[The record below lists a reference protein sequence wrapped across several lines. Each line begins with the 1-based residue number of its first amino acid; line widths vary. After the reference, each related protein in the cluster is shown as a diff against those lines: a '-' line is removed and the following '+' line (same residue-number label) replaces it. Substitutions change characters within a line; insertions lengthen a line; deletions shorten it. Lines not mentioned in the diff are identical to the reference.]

1 MAVIKNELPV
11 PVAPAAPST
20 GLQPIQWGALPE
32 VANASPAMQMVD
44 DPDLGT
50 IQVPAGMDPG
60 AFAAATAGARAEAQR
75 KKQMQANMGT
85 LGQIVAPLMEGPTQV
100 YPQAA
105 PVAAMAMGPNYKSF
119 RQGQQQ
125 QIAAVAARKA
135 EQERNAL
142 VEKQELARRQDE
154 EKDRRQRL
162 QVEMMRMKNDKDESA
177 IRQQFDRSKM
187 EQERMMADASREDS
201 ERDRL
206 GREQLTRDQMAS
218 REKVA
223 GMRAAARGGGGG
235 GDGVDGKRAAA
246 HQKYVQDRY
255 KEYIDRGGMESDEA
269 WSAAVTD
276 AKRFYP
282 EYYLEDAPRQFPVS
296 ATAVGYGRDPNVS
309 NEATRIEVNRGVRE
323 GDIAVVD
330 PVAAALMGN
339 ENTPAQAQ
347 AAPPSAPATA
357 PPVLNAS
364 SVDELARL
372 DDVAPRPAQE
382 SWRGMMPPG
391 LAPPTDAQ
399 RAEYAVRN
407 VPPPAPKPA
416 AEVPKERP
424 RTRMLPSSM
433 AGGRDA
439 APKSAAPE
447 ASGPPTVLDANGIP
461 HVDLGSVLVPVARWA
476 ALTPEQQ
483 KKAIEDAAKR

>member
-44 DPDLGT
+44 DPDLGV

-75 KKQMQANMGT
+75 KKQMQAIMGT

-105 PVAAMAMGPNYKSF
+105 PVAAMAMGPNYQSF

-142 VEKQELARRQDE
+142 VEKQELARLQE
-154 EKDRRQRL
+154 QEKDRRQRL

-177 IRQQFDRSKM
+177 IRQQFERSKM
-187 EQERMMADASREDS
+187 EQERMMADASREDA

-246 HQKYVQDRY
+246 HQKYLQDRY
-255 KEYIDRGGMESDEA
+255 KEYIDRGGMEQGEA
-269 WSAAVTD
+269 WQAAVTD

-282 EYYLEDAPRQFPVS
+282 EYYPEDATEVRTVTRS
-296 ATAVGYGRDPNVS
+296 AWNAAQEKG
-309 NEATRIEVNRGVRE
+309 NEAVKAQLKQAKKEGRIRIVDDPKTDGGG
-323 GDIAVVD
+323 GD
-330 PVAAALMGN
+330 P
-339 ENTPAQAQ
+339 TPAATPAPEQAPASPPAPAVPATPAPAPYDLSARAPGVGAGPNMYTQ
-347 AAPPSAPATA
+347 DFAPEIPPAAPPAAQ
-357 PPVLNAS
+357 PPV
-364 SVDELARL
+364 
-372 DDVAPRPAQE
+372 
-382 SWRGMMPPG
+382 MFKMP
-391 LAPPTDAQ
+391 T
-399 RAEYAVRN
+399 
-407 VPPPAPKPA
+407 A
-416 AEVPKERP
+416 ADI
-424 RTRMLPSSM
+424 T
-433 AGGRDA
+433 
-439 APKSAAPE
+439 
-447 ASGPPTVLDANGIP
+447 
-461 HVDLGSVLVPVARWA
+461 
-476 ALTPEQQ
+476 
-483 KKAIEDAAKR
+483 AAKRVRYGGEPGVMTPDNVFYTDEEWNALLATMAGAAGV

>member
-44 DPDLGT
+44 DPDLGV

-105 PVAAMAMGPNYKSF
+105 PVAAMAMGPNYQSF

-142 VEKQELARRQDE
+142 VEKQELARLQE
-154 EKDRRQRL
+154 QEKDRRQRL

-177 IRQQFDRSKM
+177 IRQQFERSKM
-187 EQERMMADASREDS
+187 EQERKMADASREDA

-246 HQKYVQDRY
+246 HQKYLQDRY
-255 KEYIDRGGMESDEA
+255 KEYIDRGGMEQGEA
-269 WSAAVTD
+269 WQAAVTD

-282 EYYLEDAPRQFPVS
+282 EYYPDEPPRGTPVS
-296 ATAVGYGRDPNVS
+296 QTAVGYAFDPSVS
-309 NEATRIEVNRGVRE
+309 NEATQTAVRE
-323 GDIAVVD
+323 ALGRGDIV
-330 PVAAALMGN
+330 PVGP
-339 ENTPAQAQ
+339 EKTDGG
-347 AAPPSAPATA
+347 APAPEPPKLSDFVGPA
-357 PPVLNAS
+357 PTPYVES
-364 SVDELARL
+364 
-372 DDVAPRPAQE
+372 PA
-382 SWRGMMPPG
+382 
-391 LAPPTDAQ
+391 DAQ
-399 RAEYAVRN
+399 VSTPIPVQDGPFKTVIIDGRERGDTFGLFGGR
-407 VPPPAPKPA
+407 K
-416 AEVPKERP
+416 PKEK
-424 RTRMLPSSM
+424 
-433 AGGRDA
+433 
-439 APKSAAPE
+439 PKKPD
-447 ASGPPTVLDANGIP
+447 GPPTVLDANGNP
-461 HVDLGSVLVPVARWA
+461 YVDLGSVLVPVATWEK
-476 ALTPEQQ
+476 LTPEQR
-483 KKAIEDAAKR
+483 KRAIEDAAKR